1 MLVFLIQLCQMSP
14 GPQSTLFY
22 STMLRIQPQI
32 LHCWRPMKRTFKSY
46 DESRTGLL
54 NVADFRQVSC
64 VEQLTVR
71 KLQYFNLSF
80 LIENFLEN
88 GT

>member
-1 MLVFLIQLCQMSP
+1 
-14 GPQSTLFY
+14 
-22 STMLRIQPQI
+22 
-32 LHCWRPMKRTFKSY
+32 MKRTFKSY

-88 GT
+88 GTQLWCIKSSWLPSVNLPLTISRGNLSPHTIIHSSG

>member
-1 MLVFLIQLCQMSP
+1 
-14 GPQSTLFY
+14 
-22 STMLRIQPQI
+22 
-32 LHCWRPMKRTFKSY
+32 MKRTFKSY

-71 KLQYFNLSF
+71 KLQYFNVSF
-80 LIENFLEN
+80 LIEHFLEN
-88 GT
+88 GAELWYIKSSWLPSVNLPLTISRGNLSPHTIIHSSG